1 MKTIGK
7 TFRIVSAS
15 KDKEL
20 HQKLN
25 EPFFLDDGRLMFKYL
40 LKA

>member
-25 EPFFLDDGRLMFKYL
+25 EPFFLDGRLMFKYL